1 MVDRRHLLALIPI
14 PFLVLAQAELLASV
28 ISGGDG
34 LLLLCL
40 VIGARVL
47 VWWVHREW
55 AHRAAE
61 RTRTRL
67 RQAFLREPGTK
78 AGEVATLVTRGV
90 HDVTP
95 YVVGYLPQQILA
107 VAVPLAVV
115 TRLAFADLT
124 AALTIL
130 LTLPL
135 IPIFG
140 ALVGAHTRER
150 TARQWTALATLG
162 GHFLDVV
169 KGIGTLKAFGRAE
182 AQSRTVRQLAA
193 QHMTETMSA
202 LKVAFLSAFVLELVA
217 TMSVAMVAVPV
228 GLRLLDGGVP
238 LHTALLVL
246 FLAPEAFLPLR
257 AAGAQYHASAQ
268 GREVLA
274 KLPATTDHTGQTPPD
289 LTQAEIVFDNVH
301 FSYPGRDQEALR
313 GVSLRI
319 KPGEKVVVIGRV
331 GSGKT
336 TLQRLILGLYTP
348 TEGTVTMDGVD
359 LRQLDPADLR
369 RSIGYVE
376 QDCML
381 FYGTLRDNITIAAP
395 FADDAAV
402 IAAAEVGGLTSFVN
416 SHPEGF
422 GMLIGERGESL
433 SGGQRQGI
441 AIARAALL
449 EPPILLLDEPTG
461 AMDFSSEAQ
470 LKERLRAFAR
480 HKTVIV
486 VTHRSSL
493 LEIADRIV
501 VMDEG
506 RIVADGS
513 RDQVM
518 ADLKAGRVGRAP

>member
-28 ISGGDG
+28 LSGGSG
-34 LLLLCL
+34 FLLLCL
-40 VIGARVL
+40 VIGLRVL
-47 VWWVHREW
+47 VWWVHRAM

-61 RTRTRL
+61 RTRSRL
-67 RQAFLREPGTK
+67 RKAFLRSPGTK

-115 TRLAFADLT
+115 IRLAFADLT

-135 IPIFG
+135 IPVFG

-169 KGIGTLKAFGRAE
+169 KGIGTLRAFGRAE
-182 AQSRTVRQLAA
+182 AQSTTVRELAA

-202 LKVAFLSAFVLELVA
+202 LRVAFLSAFVLELVA

-238 LHTALLVL
+238 LFTALLVL

-274 KLPATTDHTGQTPPD
+274 KVPTHTETTGTEPPD
-289 LTQAEIVFDNVH
+289 LTQAQIVFDNVSVRSLKN
-301 FSYPGRDQEALR
+301 FSLTINPGDRIAL
-313 GVSLRI
+313 
-319 KPGEKVVVIGRV
+319 IGP
-331 GSGKT
+331 SGAGKST
-336 TLQRLILGLYTP
+336 ILGLLLGFVRP
-348 TEGTVTMDGVD
+348 DDGRVLVGGVD
-359 LRQLDPADLR
+359 LREIDRQAWLEALSWVPQRPTIVPANLSSGEQQRVALAKALDR
-369 RSIGYVE
+369 RQAG
-376 QDCML
+376 L
-381 FYGTLRDNITIAAP
+381 F
-395 FADDAAV
+395 
-402 IAAAEVGGLTSFVN
+402 
-416 SHPEGF
+416 
-422 GMLIGERGESL
+422 
-433 SGGQRQGI
+433 
-441 AIARAALL
+441 
-449 EPPILLLDEPTG
+449 LLDEPTAHLDAETESLVLQATREFTCG
-461 AMDFSSEAQ
+461 RTA
-470 LKERLRAFAR
+470 
-480 HKTVIV
+480 VIV
-486 VTHRSSL
+486 AHRPTLLNEVDRVVT
-493 LEIADRIV
+493 V
-501 VMDEG
+501 
-506 RIVADGS
+506 
-513 RDQVM
+513 
-518 ADLKAGRVGRAP
+518 